1 MSVEITNTPDEG
13 VGVHRLEDILDVPE
27 RESLEAGNLQTQASE
42 IVEQLPEGLVIDETR
57 VCDRLRELVEEYDVP
72 PEEAR
77 QSVVNS
83 YLDEA
88 DIPRDVLDVPER
100 ESPRDRYD
108 RAGTTKLE
116 AHTVCTEHIDDEL
129 LHGEWVRLK
138 LVELAGGFPGVVS
151 DDGKF
156 MIEEKRFRVYV
167 YDKGSGSVR
176 EGVIIQEIPYQSRT
190 DDDDNIDL
198 REHYRTNLV
207 ISDDGPFDCVMRFS
221 NDDEP
226 LSGAEIDAFRP
237 IDDAR
242 GGEDE

>member
-1 MSVEITNTPDEG
+1 MSREITNTPDEG
-13 VGVHRLEDILDVPE
+13 VGVHRLDDILDVPE
-27 RESLEAGNLQTQASE
+27 RESLEAGDLQTQASE

-100 ESPRDRYD
+100 ESLRDRYD

-116 AHTVCTEHIDDEL
+116 AHTVCTEHIDEEL
-129 LHGEWVRLK
+129 LHGEWIRLK
-138 LVELAGGFPGVVS
+138 LVELAGGVPGYVS
-151 DDGKF
+151 ADGKF
-156 MIEEKRFRVYV
+156 MIEQKRLRVYV
-167 YDKGSGSVR
+167 YDKSSGTVR

-190 DDDDNIDL
+190 DADNNIDL
-198 REHYRTNLV
+198 REHYRTTLV
-207 ISDDGPFDCVMRFS
+207 ISDDGPFDSVMMIS
-221 NDDEP
+221 DDDEP
-226 LSGAEIDAFRP
+226 LSDAEVDAFRP